1 VLTWIAALVGVLV
14 LVLGGLAWWFLWT
27 PTPQQPHLAATV
39 TTRTITVDGRERRYV
54 EVVPDGLPSDAP
66 LWVVLHGSNNT
77 IPQIRRFTGYR
88 MDELAVQKG
97 FVVVYAE
104 GYEKTWHDCRTAT
117 PYAARRDGVDDVHF
131 LRELVSTV
139 TAQHHLDTARVYGF
153 GYSNGSHM
161 LYRMAAESPRTFAG
175 IAVNAANLPADS
187 NTECGPITSPVPVM
201 MVEGTGDPINPYDG
215 GQAGAFGQH
224 LGEVRSAQDSARI
237 LSGVDGDSG
246 VPTTE
251 LVGGKAGAK
260 GSVTLTEYGAGT
272 PTPVR
277 LYSVKGG
284 GHTVPNPVARMPRIM
299 GGSTTHLDSPE
310 TAVDFFAGLAA
321 RNHD

>member
-1 VLTWIAALVGVLV
+1 VLTWVAAVLGVLV
-14 LVLGGLAWWFLWT
+14 LVLGGLAWWLLWT
-27 PTPQQPHLAATV
+27 PAPKKPDLAATV
-39 TTRTITVDGRERRYV
+39 TTRAITVDGRVRHYV
-54 EVVPDGLPSDAP
+54 EVVPDDVPDDAP

-77 IPQIRRFTGYR
+77 IGQIRRYTGYR
-88 MDELAVQKG
+88 MDELAVEKG
-97 FVVVYAE
+97 FVLVYAE
-104 GYEKTWHDCRTAT
+104 GYGKTWHDCRTAT

-131 LRELVSTV
+131 LQELVGTV
-139 TAQHHLDTARVYGF
+139 TTQHHLDTSRVFGF

-161 LYRMAAESPRTFAG
+161 LYRMAAESPGTFAG

-224 LGEVRSAQDSARI
+224 LGKVRSAQDSARI
-237 LSGVDGDSG
+237 LAGVDGDSG
-246 VPTTE
+246 TPATT

-272 PTPVR
+272 SHPVR
-277 LYSVKGG
+277 LYTVEGG
-284 GHTVPNPVARMPRIM
+284 GHAVPNPVARMPRIM

-321 RNHD
+321 KNHD